1 MYKVD
6 YYVLVLR
13 NTLDMVLRL
22 CVWCCLCCV
31 YTYVWACCRPLVLT
45 HRQFTRLNVFIA
57 PNNVTQ
63 VNAPCWN
70 VGKTKRRVTTHSLIS
85 LRLPTATGP
94 QGDRF
99 CSLADA
105 VAEFIK
111 MQLLRRSQHRLKKLH
126 VIFRTCCSANGCSVL
141 FAANCR
147 FWGVSAA

>member
-1 MYKVD
+1 VYGVVYM
-6 YYVLVLR
+6 
-13 NTLDMVLRL
+13 
-22 CVWCCLCCV
+22 
-31 YTYVWACCRPLVLT
+31 YTYVRACCRPLVLT

-63 VNAPCWN
+63 VNERALLKR
-70 VGKTKRRVTTHSLIS
+70 GKDQATGHDSLTHLPPPA
-85 LRLPTATGP
+85 PTATGP

-111 MQLLRRSQHRLKKLH
+111 MQLLRRSQARLKKLH
-126 VIFRTCCSANGCSVL
+126 VIFRTCCGANGRSVL

-147 FWGVSAA
+147 FRGVSAA